1 MRKSIR
7 HCQLAMRKVVRLL
20 VLCGLVC
27 ISFFPVQAQSPT
39 PSLQS
44 IVTVTGNDVSL
55 LQVFRAIK
63 KQTGLTLVYSNQ
75 LLNDGEKISLNFQQ
89 AKLDDVLSF
98 IFKNRHISYVVQ
110 RNRIVLDKTAPEAA
124 PVSAAVP
131 AEKQAEWL
139 IRGQVMDADGNPL
152 PGATISVKDSK
163 KGTVTDVMGIFSIN
177 ANKNDVIRVAMMG
190 MKQEEVVVNNQK
202 TMKISLAAKVDELNE
217 VVVVGFGNQKK
228 VTVTGSVASVNM
240 ADMKTPVRSLTNALV
255 GKVAGIIS
263 MQSGGGE
270 PGYDNPNFTI
280 RGIGSF
286 TGSTSPLIIVDG
298 VQREDVNS
306 TYGGAFNNIDPED
319 IQSISLLKDAS
330 ATAVYGAKGANGVL
344 IITTRRGVAGK
355 PKVSAKAETGFSGLT
370 QLPKMLDGVSYM
382 KLYNEAQV
390 NMGNNPTYSDETIKK
405 TASGLDPY
413 LYPNVDWINTI
424 YKKWASMTN
433 ANVNVSGG
441 GEAMRYYV
449 SMSFYNQDG
458 QYDVSKKDYNPNLNF
473 KRYDFRSNVDLNVT
487 KTTLLSLNLASMLVN
502 SRYPGNSAGA
512 IWYSAYGTNPISFP
526 VQYPDNKWAG
536 PRNNGG
542 TNPFNLVQNAGYS
555 TEFRPS
561 IQSVL
566 NLNQKLDAIVPGLS
580 ANAKFSFDTYGE
592 FDNSRK
598 GLNDLWYADRRNE
611 DGSLNFER
619 TRTGSTYLD
628 YSSSS
633 TGERMMYLEGNL
645 TYDQSF
651 GKHNIG
657 ALLVGAIRNRLIG
670 SAGDLKTAIPYR
682 SQNAAARV
690 TYSYMDKY
698 LAEVNMGATGSE
710 NFEKGKRWGYFPAA
724 SVGWVISKENFFV
737 PLSKTISLL
746 KIRGSFGMTGNDL
759 IGTGD
764 RFGYLT
770 YINSANGTSFGGSGS
785 PTYYGGIAASVIG
798 TQNLTWEKSAKTN
811 IGLELGF
818 WNKLNFV
825 VDAFQDK
832 RTSILVERSSISSIG
847 GYNGTNIYGNLGELV
862 NKGIDGSVEYSDHIG
877 KDITFRLFGN
887 VTYAKNRIL
896 FADKPKAIFPY
907 QQLEGHSFGE
917 FYGYQSLGLFVDQ
930 TDVDKSPTQIR
941 TVYPGDVKYADLSG
955 DGKVDA
961 NDASYLGKSA
971 FPVWSYGYGFNI
983 GYKNF
988 ELSAV
993 FAGVADVGIMANGA
1007 DIIHDQDGAAG
1018 VGVVPFAGMGQYP
1031 ANGITDMLNRW
1042 TPENPSQNV
1051 HYPRLTQASTS
1062 DNNYLNS
1069 TWWMK
1074 DGSFMRLR
1082 QASLSYSF
1090 ITPQMKRR
1098 GISSLQVY
1106 GAGTNLLTF
1115 TKFKLWDPE
1124 LGNNSAKYPYPKTV
1138 TIGVRAQF

>member
-1 MRKSIR
+1 MRR
-7 HCQLAMRKVVRLL
+7 VVRLL

-27 ISFFPVQAQSPT
+27 ASFFKVQAQTST

-75 LLNDGEKISLNFQQ
+75 LLNDGEKVTLNFQQ
-89 AKLDDVLSF
+89 AKLDEVLNF
-98 IFKNRHISYVVQ
+98 IFKSKNISYLLQ
-110 RNRIVLDKTAPEAA
+110 RNRIVLDKKEVVKDPVSVAA
-124 PVSAAVP
+124 PTAD
-131 AEKQAEWL
+131 KQAEWL
-139 IRGQVMDADGNPL
+139 IRGLVMDADGNPL

-163 KGTVTDVMGIFSIN
+163 KGTVTDVMGVFSIS
-177 ANKNDVIRVAMMG
+177 ATKDDILKIAMMG
-190 MKQEEVVVNNQK
+190 MKPEEVRVNNQK
-202 TMKISLAAKVDELNE
+202 TLKISLAAKVDELNE

-255 GKVAGIIS
+255 GNVAGVIS

-319 IQSISLLKDAS
+319 IQSISVLKDAS

-344 IITTRRGVAGK
+344 IITTKRGVAGK

-413 LYPNVDWINTI
+413 LYPNVDWLNTL

-458 QYDVSKKDYNPNLNF
+458 QYNVSKIDYNPNLNF

-526 VQYPDNKWAG
+526 VQYPGNKWAG

-542 TNPFNLVQNAGYS
+542 TNPFNLVQNSGYS

-561 IQSVL
+561 VQSVL
-566 NLNQKLDAIVPGLS
+566 SLNQKLDAITPGLS

-592 FDNSRK
+592 FDNSRT

-619 TRTGSTYLD
+619 TRTGSTYLG

-633 TGERMMYLEGNL
+633 SGERMMYLEGNL

-651 GKHNIG
+651 GKHNVG

-682 SQNAAARV
+682 SQNAATRI

-724 SVGWVISKENFFV
+724 SLGWVISKEGFFD
-737 PLSKTISLL
+737 PLTKTISLL
-746 KIRGSFGMTGNDL
+746 KIRGSYGMTGNDL
-759 IGTGD
+759 IGNGD

-770 YINSANGTSFGGSGS
+770 YIDGANGTSFGGSGS

-798 TQNLTWEKSAKTN
+798 TQNLTWEKSAKAN

-818 WNKLNFV
+818 WNKLNIV

-832 RTSILVERSSISSIG
+832 RTSILVDRSSISSIG
-847 GYNGTNIYGNLGELV
+847 GYNGTRIYGNLGELV
-862 NKGIDGSVEYSDHIG
+862 NKGIDGSIEYSDHIG
-877 KDITFRLFGN
+877 KDITFRVFGN
-887 VTYAKNRIL
+887 VTYAKNKIL

-907 QQLEGHSFGE
+907 QQLEGHSFSE
-917 FYGYQSLGLFVDQ
+917 LYGYKSLGLFVDQ
-930 TDVDKSPTQIR
+930 TDVDKSPTQNR
-941 TVYPGDVKYADLSG
+941 KVYPGDIKYADLSG
-955 DGKVDA
+955 DGKIDA
-961 NDASYLGKSA
+961 NDQTYLGKSV

-993 FAGVADVGIMANGA
+993 FAGVGDVGIMANGA
-1007 DIIHDQDGAAG
+1007 DISHGQDGAAG
-1018 VGVVPFAGMGQYP
+1018 VGVVPFAGMGQ
-1031 ANGITDMLNRW
+1031 
-1042 TPENPSQNV
+1042 
-1051 HYPRLTQASTS
+1051 
-1062 DNNYLNS
+1062 
-1069 TWWMK
+1069 
-1074 DGSFMRLR
+1074 
-1082 QASLSYSF
+1082 
-1090 ITPQMKRR
+1090 
-1098 GISSLQVY
+1098 
-1106 GAGTNLLTF
+1106 
-1115 TKFKLWDPE
+1115 
-1124 LGNNSAKYPYPKTV
+1124 
-1138 TIGVRAQF
+1138 